1 MKSVSAESAI
11 ETLVNL
17 YKEAL
22 EDDCHFLSTQLEKE
36 FDGVIT
42 KTEYDDDNDCVN
54 FEIVNEETYKLCL
67 PKQFKINVKSNEL
80 NAKGNKK

>member
-1 MKSVSAESAI
+1 MKSVSAELVI
-11 ETLVNL
+11 KTLVNL

-22 EDDCHFLSTQLEKE
+22 EDDCYFISTQLEKE

-42 KTEYDDDNDCVN
+42 KAEYNYDNDCVN
-54 FEIVNEETYKLCL
+54 FEVVNEETYKLCL
-67 PKQFKINVKSNEL
+67 PKEFKINVKSNEL